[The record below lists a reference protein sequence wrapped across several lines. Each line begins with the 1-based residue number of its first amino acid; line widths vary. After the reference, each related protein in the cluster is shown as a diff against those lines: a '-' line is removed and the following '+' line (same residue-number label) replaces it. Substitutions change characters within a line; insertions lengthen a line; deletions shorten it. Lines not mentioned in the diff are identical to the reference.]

1 MRRRK
6 FIGLLGGAAAS
17 WPLVA
22 HAQQRERVRHIG
34 VLMHLAADDPEGQS
48 RLAAFLQGL
57 QEAGWAVGRNVTID
71 VRWAA
76 ADVELMK
83 RVAKEL
89 VALEPDLLFTSS
101 TPAAAAM
108 LQATHTIPVVFVLV
122 ADPVGTG
129 LIASLPRPGSNMTG
143 FAPIVASLGG
153 KWAELIKEIA
163 PRITRVTMLFNPPSA
178 TFIESFVKTFKAASS
193 SLGMEAI
200 IAPVENMDAAES
212 LVTVE
217 ARKPDSALVVIP
229 DAFTE
234 LHRAEIV
241 SLTVRHHIPAINW
254 SRSFAEGGG
263 LISYGPYLVDE
274 YRRAAAYADRI
285 LKGEKPSELPVQT
298 PVRFE
303 LVINMKTAQM
313 LGLNVSPAL
322 QSRADDVIE

>member
-1 MRRRK
+1 MRRRQ
-6 FIGLLGGAAAS
+6 FIRLLGGAAAA

-22 HAQQRERVRHIG
+22 RAQQRERMRRIG
-34 VLMHLAADDPEGQS
+34 VLMHQGADDPEGQS

-57 QEAGWAVGRNVTID
+57 QEVGWAVGRNVTID

-83 RVAKEL
+83 RAAKEL
-89 VALEPDLLFTSS
+89 VVLQPELLVTSS

-129 LIASLPRPGSNMTG
+129 LIASLPRPGGNMTG

-163 PRITRVTMLFNPPSA
+163 PRVSRVTMLFNPPSA
-178 TFIESFVKTFKAASS
+178 TFIESFVKPFKTAAS

-200 IAPVENMDAAES
+200 IAPVQDMAGVDL
-212 LVTVE
+212 LVTIE
-217 ARKPDSALVVIP
+217 ARRPNSALVVIP

-234 LHRAEIV
+234 SHRAEIV
-241 SLTVRHHIPAINW
+241 SLTVRHQVPAINW
-254 SRSFAEGGG
+254 SRSFTDGGG
-263 LISYGPYLVDE
+263 LISYGPYLIEE
-274 YRRAAAYADRI
+274 YRRAATYADRI

-298 PVRFE
+298 PVKFE
-303 LVINMKTAQM
+303 LVINMKTAQT
-313 LGLNVSPAL
+313 LGLNVPPAL
-322 QSRADDVIE
+322 LSRADDVIE